1 MAKLKYITSQKYDAP
16 KGFLQY
22 CADAY
27 TRVATQK
34 LAELE
39 KQSHVFL
46 NMQNELAV
54 AEDILDRVFEVAEEH
69 QLVDCEKYETYL
81 WRFDT
86 PAIWN
91 DIFLE
96 KLLWDYISRSEI
108 SRRSLDGFRIGLLY
122 KHLEDIFK
130 KRYVFKS
137 SQSLPGYEA
146 KNEEP
151 LDTKMRFDS
160 KMYIGEYKIEPKL
173 AEKALLGAKFKK
185 ETGLKFVAEKQ
196 ENYLKISL
204 YKNYKYLWSEVV

>member
-1 MAKLKYITSQKYDAP
+1 M
-16 KGFLQY
+16 
-22 CADAY
+22 
-27 TRVATQK
+27 
-34 LAELE
+34 
-39 KQSHVFL
+39 
-46 NMQNELAV
+46 
-54 AEDILDRVFEVAEEH
+54 
-69 QLVDCEKYETYL
+69 